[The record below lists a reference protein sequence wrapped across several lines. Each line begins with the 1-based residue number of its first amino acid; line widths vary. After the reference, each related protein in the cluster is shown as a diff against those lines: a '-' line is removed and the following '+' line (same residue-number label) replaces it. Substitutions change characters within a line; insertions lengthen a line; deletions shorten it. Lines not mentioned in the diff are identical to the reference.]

1 MLYIIMRGE
10 VKPCPCPKFVLQSI
24 HVNNTTQNLK
34 KTKQKNKKQ
43 NQLKLENIGLH
54 KSCLHFT
61 LRMVTAVIFYFQ
73 KVQTYKTP
81 V

>member
-10 VKPCPCPKFVLQSI
+10 VKPCPHSKLVLQSI
-24 HVNNTTQNLK
+24 HVNHTTQETKTKKTK
-34 KTKQKNKKQ
+34 KTKQF
-43 NQLKLENIGLH
+43 KLEIIGLH
-54 KSCLHFT
+54 KSYLHIT
-61 LRMVTAVIFYFQ
+61 LRMVTTINFYFQ